1 MTPRGALSRRR
12 LLAGAAAL
20 VSAAPW
26 RAWGQQHDHSGH
38 EVDTE
43 VRLSRAAYTVP
54 RLQLVREDGHAVAFP
69 AEFDDGRVV
78 VLNFIFTTCTAIC
91 PVTSQVFAEA
101 QKLLAPQARRLHM
114 MSISIDPEND
124 TPARLREYAH
134 RFSAGPQWNHYT
146 GTTAA
151 SIEMQRAFNTYRGD
165 KMNHQPVTFLR
176 KARDAQWVR
185 MEGFVAP
192 SDLAAEV
199 RTLLG

>member
-1 MTPRGALSRRR
+1 MT
-12 LLAGAAAL
+12 LARAAAL
-20 VSAAPW
+20 LLLLASPGGSASADAGPAPE
-26 RAWGQQHDHSGH
+26 AP
-38 EVDTE
+38 
-43 VRLSRAAYTVP
+43 AARRPIRSLRDYQVP
-54 RLQLVREDGHAVAFP
+54 AVHLVRQDGQVVSLP
-69 AEFDDGRVV
+69 EEMDDGRPV